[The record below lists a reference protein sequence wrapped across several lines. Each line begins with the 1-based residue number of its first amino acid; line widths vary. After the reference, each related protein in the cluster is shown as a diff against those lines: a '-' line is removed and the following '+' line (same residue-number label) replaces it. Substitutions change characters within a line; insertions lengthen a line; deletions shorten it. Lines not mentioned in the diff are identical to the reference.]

1 MGYLTKASTVQPVE
15 HELELVVAQKRT
27 MATDVVEL
35 TLRAPD
41 GGELPEWHPGAHID
55 LVISDDLVRQYSLCG
70 DPEDRSCYRVA
81 VLREPA
87 SRGGSAAVHEQ
98 LAEGDRLVV
107 RGPRNNFHLVSGD
120 SYIFIG
126 GGIGITPLI
135 PMLKAVDAAGATWEL
150 HYGGRTEASMAYLEE
165 LRARGEQVSIVP
177 QDQLGILDLPTILG
191 EPKGGVHVYTCG
203 PEPLLAAVEAQCET
217 WPMGALHLE
226 RFSPKE
232 LDPDL
237 VDNEFE
243 VELASSGEVI
253 TVPADQSLFVALREA
268 GVDVLGSCLEGT
280 CGTCETSVL
289 EGEVDHRD
297 SILNA
302 AEQAANDC
310 MMVCVSRAKSAKLV
324 LDL

>member
-1 MGYLTKASTVQPVE
+1 MGYLTKASDVKPVE
-15 HELELVVAQKRT
+15 HELDLVLAEKRLL
-27 MATDVVEL
+27 ATDVVEL
-35 TLRAPD
+35 TLRDAE
-41 GGELPEWHPGAHID
+41 GAELPEWHPGAHID
-55 LVISDDLVRQYSLCG
+55 LVLGDDLVRQYSLCG
-70 DPEDRSCYRVA
+70 EPDDHSCYRVA

-87 SRGGSAAVHEQ
+87 SRGGSVAVHEK
-98 LAEGDRLVV
+98 LATGDRVKV

-135 PMLKAVDAAGATWEL
+135 PMLNAVDTAGASWEL

-165 LRARGEQVSIVP
+165 LRSRGEQVHIVP
-177 QDQLGILDLPTILG
+177 QDQLGILDLATILG

-203 PEPLLAAVEAQCET
+203 PEPLLAAVEAACEP

-226 RFSPKE
+226 RFTPKAV
-232 LDPDL
+232 DPDA
-237 VDNEFE
+237 VDTAFE
-243 VELASSGEVI
+243 IELSSSGQVI
-253 TVPADQSLFVALREA
+253 SVPADQSVFVALREA

-280 CGTCETSVL
+280 CGTCETGVL

-302 AEQAANDC
+302 AEQEANDC
-310 MMVCVSRAKSAKLV
+310 MMVCVSRAKSHRLV
-324 LDL
+324 LDI